1 MKCNRLALCAYC
13 LLLALPLGAQVN
25 VRYEKKEK
33 GVYEFIGENNLN
45 IPVSVF
51 VRFTDLQGFTG
62 YLPSGRPYV
71 LNSGSKTLFR
81 LTPRQGS
88 NNYVFRYNYSWRKG
102 DFTEKPDTAFVYLPP
117 VRPGKTVVVQ
127 RGVTLKGFID
137 RKVEEKEKAGLSFHT
152 EEGDT
157 IYAMRKGVVTDVVDH
172 KASKGK
178 GVIYNDTENYV
189 RIYHEDNTFMTY
201 SLLQNDGIF
210 VQPGET
216 VLPGQPIG
224 LAGGTNYRSGSRL
237 HVSLY
242 GWLPA
247 TEEDNV
253 KDLVYHRAYRLINP
267 YLYGVGKVEAIKGGV
282 SFPCEHPLDIITQE
296 MSKREIKK
304 YKKEHGLQ

>member
-1 MKCNRLALCAYC
+1 M
-13 LLLALPLGAQVN
+13 
-25 VRYEKKEK
+25 
-33 GVYEFIGENNLN
+33 
-45 IPVSVF
+45 
-51 VRFTDLQGFTG
+51 
-62 YLPSGRPYV
+62 
-71 LNSGSKTLFR
+71 
-81 LTPRQGS
+81 
-88 NNYVFRYNYSWRKG
+88 
-102 DFTEKPDTAFVYLPP
+102 
-117 VRPGKTVVVQ
+117 RPGKTVVVQ

-157 IYAMRKGVVTDVVDH
+157 IYAMWKGVVTDVVDH

-201 SLLQNDGIF
+201 SLFQNDGIF

-247 TEEDNV
+247 TEEDNI

-267 YLYGVGKVEAIKGGV
+267 YLYGFGKVDVIKGGV

-304 YKKEHGLQ
+304 YKKEHGLR